1 MGDNELNLRMFMTSK
16 EWRIMQVEEYPKE
29 SRSLVHSKMQVK
41 PGWLVQLRFALE
53 SQNTGMAFGYNSFGG
68 DLPGLDAT

>member
-1 MGDNELNLRMFMTSK
+1 MGDNALNLRVLVTSK
-16 EWRIMQVEEYPKE
+16 EWRIMQVEEHLKE
-29 SRSLVHSKMQVK
+29 GRSLMKMQVK
-41 PGWLVQLRFALE
+41 PGWFVQLRFALE